1 MAVGIAG
8 VSPRFRFK
16 RQAGEGHLQPELTQH
31 IVKNVVVVVAQ
42 LAGHNL
48 QRHVTVARW

>member
-8 VSPRFRFK
+8 VSARFWFK
-16 RQAGEGHLQPELTQH
+16 GQAGEGHLQPEMTQH
-31 IVKNVVVVVAQ
+31 VVKNVVVVVAQ